1 MQHITDQISMG
12 EVSDIINNG
21 IEITH
26 VKVTTDFK
34 CINVFWIHNNTN
46 VSSLVTEEEL
56 QRCAKIIRHELS
68 QLRVIGV
75 VPPIQFVKNKQYFI
89 EKEVE
94 EKLAIIACE
103 KDIEES
109 SLYPE
114 EIQLAT
120 SCISTCNQTLQEELV
135 SNNDSKIDEP
145 RIQLPVMRHDVLGLN
160 HHKIMSRVI
169 YYFLNISSAKIHL
182 FVLIFVCLKKMKKI
196 RVALRRIFR
205 MKSSAFSCFA
215 NI

>member
-1 MQHITDQISMG
+1 MVHITDQISMG
-12 EVSDIINNG
+12 EVSDIISRN

-26 VKVTTDFK
+26 VKITPDFK
-34 CINVFWIHNNTN
+34 CVNVFWTYSNPNA
-46 VSSLVTEEEL
+46 SSLITEEEL

-75 VPPIQFVKNKQYFI
+75 VPPIQFVKNKQFFT

-103 KDIEES
+103 KDVEES

-120 SCISTCNQTLQEELV
+120 LHSAINQTLQEEPV
-135 SNNDSKIDEP
+135 SNNDSKMDEP
-145 RIQLPVMRHDVLGLN
+145 HIQLPVMRHDVLGLD
-160 HHKIMSRVI
+160 HHRIMSQVI
-169 YYFLNISSAKIHL
+169 YYFLSFIK
-182 FVLIFVCLKKMKKI
+182 
-196 RVALRRIFR
+196 R
-205 MKSSAFSCFA
+205 
-215 NI
+215 